1 MKIVIVNSFDN
12 VGGAARAAYR
22 LHKSLLSK
30 GIDSN
35 MIVQRKLSDDYTVQS
50 FPKGL
55 FQELLAKIK
64 HILDLLPLRFY
75 KNKTKTLFSPSWL
88 GLNNVV
94 NQINAINPD
103 VVHLHWICGGM
114 IKVEELAKI
123 KAPIVWTLH
132 DNWAFTGGC
141 HIMWDCDKYTADC
154 GSCPRLGSTKE
165 NDLSRY
171 VFNRKKKTYAKLPNM
186 VINGLSEWITDCA
199 KKSTLFRNHKVINIP
214 NPIDTD
220 LFTPFDKK
228 VARSLW
234 KFPQDKKLVLFGAIA
249 ATSDVNK
256 GYQQLENALE
266 FLNNEDIELVIFGSS
281 EPKEKDFV
289 KFKTH
294 YLGHLSDDVSLVSLY
309 NSVDLVVVPSL
320 QETLPQVATEAMSCG
335 TPVVAFGH
343 TGLLDIVEHRKT
355 GYLAKPFD
363 NKDLAN
369 GIKWVLDDNNHSLLS
384 VNSRKKIVDN
394 FNSSLVTDKYIK
406 LYQEILL
413 DNKHML

>member
-35 MIVQRKLSDDYTVQS
+35 MIVQRKLSDDYTVRS

-75 KNKTKTLFSPSWL
+75 KNRTKTLFSPSWL

-94 NQINAINPD
+94 NQINALNPD

-114 IKVEELAKI
+114 IKVEDLAKI

-186 VINGLSEWITDCA
+186 VINGLSKWITDCA
-199 KKSTLFRNHKVINIP
+199 EKSTLLRDHKVINIP

-228 VARSLW
+228 VSRSLW

-249 ATSDVNK
+249 ATSDINK
-256 GYQQLENALE
+256 GYHQLEGALE
-266 FLNNEDIELVIFGSS
+266 FLNNNDDIELVIFGSS
-281 EPKEKDFV
+281 EPEEKEFV
-289 KFKTH
+289 KFKTY

-309 NSVDLVVVPSL
+309 NAVDLVVVPSL

-343 TGLLDIVEHRKT
+343 TGLLDVVDHCKT

-369 GIKWVLDDNNHSLLS
+369 GIEWVLDDRNYSFLS
-384 VNSRKKIVDN
+384 ANSRNKIVTN
-394 FNSSLVTDKYIK
+394 FNSSLITDKYIK
-406 LYQEILL
+406 LYQET
-413 DNKHML
+413 MLSK